1 MSAADKSRAEPPGD
15 RRHDPLEALTMGSGL
30 KLEDLVDREALQE
43 VCKSFFALF
52 GIPVRIYANDD
63 RLLAD
68 AVQDQQLCLYLQGLR
83 DGRAACGA
91 TVTAVKT
98 GDPGPAG
105 DATHPCFTGA
115 LYRILALDYDGRR
128 LGRVILGPFLPIEVK
143 EVPRSL
149 LRIDQ
154 GVSPE
159 RAKDL
164 LPKMPRA
171 KAETVGRIAK
181 HLQSVLDLILFS
193 GHRALLTSQMH
204 LVSVRESYRELQEQ
218 NAKLVESYEK
228 LKELD
233 RLKSNFLA
241 TVSHEL
247 RTPLTSILGYSEMLA
262 EGIGGKLGGEQQ
274 EFVQTIREKGEQLLA
289 LIRSLLDQSKIESG
303 TMSLKMGDVM
313 IGDVIEEV
321 ISTLMPAAKRKG
333 VVLTANVAPRL
344 PRIRGDAE
352 RLRQVF
358 LNLTEN
364 AVKFTPAEG
373 SVTIVALADTTG
385 SEPEDDVGYVLF
397 ASAPTAV
404 IVRVED
410 TGIGIPAAERSKIF
424 DAFYQ
429 VDGSSTREHG
439 GTGLGLSIV
448 KRLVEMH
455 GGTIAV
461 DANMNVIG
469 AALRAGKDAPPPS
482 GRGRGSVFTVRL
494 PLPKPS
500 KP

>member
-1 MSAADKSRAEPPGD
+1 VSTASREG
-15 RRHDPLEALTMGSGL
+15 PLEALTMGSGL
-30 KLEDLVDREALQE
+30 KLDDLVDREALQE

-52 GIPVRIYANDD
+52 GIPVRIFNDD
-63 RLLAD
+63 GQLLAD
-68 AVQDQQLCLYLQGLR
+68 AVQEQQLCQYLQSLR
-83 DGRAACGA
+83 EGRAACGA
-91 TVTAVKT
+91 TVSAVKSA
-98 GDPGPAG
+98 DPGVAG

-115 LYRILALDYDGRR
+115 LYRIIALDYDGRR
-128 LGRVILGPFLPIEVK
+128 LGRVIIGPFLPAEVK

-149 LRIDQ
+149 LRIDA
-154 GVSPE
+154 GVE
-159 RAKDL
+159 ADKAKEL

-171 KAETVGRIAK
+171 RAETVGRIAK
-181 HLQSVLDLILFS
+181 HLQAVLDLILFS

-204 LVSVRESYRELQEQ
+204 LASVRESYRELQEQ
-218 NAKLVESYEK
+218 NAKLTESYEK

-262 EGIGGKLGGEQQ
+262 EGIGGPLAGEQL
-274 EFVQTIREKGEQLLA
+274 EFVHTIREKGEQLLA

-303 TMSLKMGDVM
+303 TMSLKMSDVA
-313 IGDVIEEV
+313 IGKVLGEV
-321 ISTLMPAAKRKG
+321 LSTLLPAAKRKEIE
-333 VVLTANVAPRL
+333 LTADVAPRI
-344 PRIRGDAE
+344 PTFRGDPE

-358 LNLTEN
+358 LNLAEN
-364 AVKFTPAEG
+364 ALKFTPPG
-373 SVTIVALADTTG
+373 GKVTLVGATETG
-385 SEPEDDVGYVLF
+385 GQGGDDPEDDIGYVLF
-397 ASAPTAV
+397 ATRPTAI

-455 GGTIAV
+455 GGSIGV
-461 DANMNVIG
+461 EANT
-469 AALRAGKDAPPPS
+469 AAMPVSSGKQPMDVPS
-482 GRGRGSVFTVRL
+482 GRGRGAVFTVRF
-494 PLPKPS
+494 PLPKS
-500 KP
+500 

>member
-1 MSAADKSRAEPPGD
+1 
-15 RRHDPLEALTMGSGL
+15 MGSGL
-30 KLEDLVDREALQE
+30 RLEDLADREALQE

-52 GIPVRIYANDD
+52 GIPVRIYAQDD
-63 RLLAD
+63 RLIAD

-91 TVTAVKT
+91 TVAAVKAA
-98 GDPGPAG
+98 DPGAG
-105 DATHPCFTGA
+105 GDTTHPCFTGA
-115 LYRILALDYDGRR
+115 MYRIIGLDYDGRR
-128 LGRVILGPFLPIEVK
+128 LGRVILGPFLPAEVK

-154 GVSPE
+154 GVAPD
-159 RAKDL
+159 RAKEL

-171 KAETVGRIAK
+171 KADTVGRIAK

-204 LVSVRESYRELQEQ
+204 LASVRESYRELQEQ
-218 NAKLVESYEK
+218 NAKLTESYEK

-247 RTPLTSILGYSEMLA
+247 RTPLTSILGYSEMLV
-262 EGIGGKLGGEQQ
+262 EGIGGKLGGEQL

-303 TMSLKMGDVM
+303 TMSLKMGDVVV
-313 IGDVIEEV
+313 GDVLEEV
-321 ISTLMPAAKRKG
+321 LSTLMPAAKRKG
-333 VVLTANVAPRL
+333 VDLVTEVAPRL
-344 PRIRGDAE
+344 PRLRGDAE

-364 AVKFTPAEG
+364 ALKFTPPEG
-373 SVTIVALADTTG
+373 QVKLVALADTTG
-385 SEPEDDVGYVLF
+385 GPEPEDDMGYVLF
-397 ASAPTAV
+397 AARPTAV

-410 TGIGIPAAERSKIF
+410 TGIGIAAAERSKIF

-461 DANMNVIG
+461 EANMNVIG
-469 AALRAGKDAPPPS
+469 AALRAGLEAPPPS
-482 GRGRGSVFTVRL
+482 GRNRGSVFTVRL
-494 PLPKPS
+494 PLPQ
-500 KP
+500 

>member
-1 MSAADKSRAEPPGD
+1 VSAATSRGGGGGG
-15 RRHDPLEALTMGSGL
+15 LEELTLGHGL
-30 KLEDLVDREALQE
+30 RLEDLVDRDALQE

-52 GIPVRIYANDD
+52 GIPVRIYAQDGA
-63 RLLAD
+63 LLAD
-68 AVQDQQLCLYLQGLR
+68 AVQDQAICQYLQGLR
-83 DGRAACGA
+83 EGRAACGA
-91 TVTAVKT
+91 TVSAVKT
-98 GDPGPAG
+98 ADPGG
-105 DATHPCFTGA
+105 SLEATHPCFTGA
-115 LYRILALDYDGRR
+115 VYRIIGIDYDGRR
-128 LGRVILGPFLPIEVK
+128 LGRVIVGPFLPADLK
-143 EVPRSL
+143 EMPRSL
-149 LRIDQ
+149 LAIDQ
-154 GVSPE
+154 GIDP
-159 RAKDL
+159 AKAKEL
-164 LPKMPRA
+164 LPKMPRVRP
-171 KAETVGRIAK
+171 ETVTRIGR

-204 LVSVRESYRELQEQ
+204 LASVKESYRELQEQ
-218 NAKLVESYEK
+218 NAKLSESYER

-262 EGIGGKLGGEQQ
+262 EGIGGDLQGEQL

-289 LIRSLLDQSKIESG
+289 LIKSLLDQSKLESG
-303 TMSLKMGDVM
+303 TMSLKMGNVAL
-313 IGDVIEEV
+313 GEV
-321 ISTLMPAAKRKG
+321 LDQVGSTLLPAAKRKG
-333 VVLTANVAPRL
+333 VALEIGVANRL
-344 PRIRGDAE
+344 PTIRGDAE

-358 LNLTEN
+358 LNLAEN
-364 AVKFTPAEG
+364 AVKFTPTG
-373 SVTIVALADTTG
+373 GTVTLIATSDSSG

-397 ASAPTAV
+397 AARPTAV

-410 TGIGIPAAERSKIF
+410 TGIGIAEAERARIF

-461 DANMNVIG
+461 DANHEQQAPV
-469 AALRAGKDAPPPS
+469 LDAQ
-482 GRGRGSVFTVRL
+482 GRRMPGTVFSVRF
-494 PLPKPS
+494 PLA
-500 KP
+500 

>member
-1 MSAADKSRAEPPGD
+1 VSTASRDGA
-15 RRHDPLEALTMGSGL
+15 LEALTMGSGL
-30 KLEDLVDREALQE
+30 KLEDLVDRDALQE

-52 GIPVRIYANDD
+52 GIPVRIFNDD
-63 RLLAD
+63 GQLLAD
-68 AVQDQQLCLYLQGLR
+68 AVQEQLLCHYLQTLR

-91 TVTAVKT
+91 TVTAVKSA
-98 GDPGPAG
+98 DPGSTG

-115 LYRILALDYDGRR
+115 LYRIIALDYDGRR
-128 LGRVILGPFLPIEVK
+128 LGRVIIGPFLPAEVK

-149 LRIDQ
+149 LRIDA
-154 GVSPE
+154 GVE
-159 RAKDL
+159 ADKAKEL

-171 KAETVGRIAK
+171 RGDTVGRIAK
-181 HLQSVLDLILFS
+181 HLQAVLDLILFS

-204 LVSVRESYRELQEQ
+204 LASVRESYRELQEQ
-218 NAKLVESYEK
+218 NAKLTESYEK

-262 EGIGGKLGGEQQ
+262 EGIGGPLAGEQV

-303 TMSLKMGDVM
+303 TMSLKMSDVA
-313 IGDVIEEV
+313 IGKVLGEV
-321 ISTLMPAAKRKG
+321 LSTLLPEAKRRG
-333 VVLTANVAPRL
+333 IALTADVAPRI
-344 PRIRGDAE
+344 PTFRGDPE

-358 LNLTEN
+358 LNLAEN
-364 AVKFTPAEG
+364 ALKFTPQGGKVTLIAATETGGEEG
-373 SVTIVALADTTG
+373 A
-385 SEPEDDVGYVLF
+385 EPEDEIGYVLF
-397 ASAPTAV
+397 ATRPTAI

-410 TGIGIPAAERSKIF
+410 TGIGIPTAERSKIF

-455 GGTIAV
+455 GGTINV
-461 DANMNVIG
+461 EAN
-469 AALRAGKDAPPPS
+469 APPAPASTGKQPIDGPS
-482 GRGRGSVFTVRL
+482 GRGRGSVFTVRFA
-494 PLPKPS
+494 LPKI
-500 KP
+500 

>member
-1 MSAADKSRAEPPGD
+1 
-15 RRHDPLEALTMGSGL
+15 
-30 KLEDLVDREALQE
+30 
-43 VCKSFFALF
+43 
-52 GIPVRIYANDD
+52 
-63 RLLAD
+63 LLC
-68 AVQDQQLCLYLQGLR
+68 QYLQTLR

-91 TVTAVKT
+91 TVSAVKSADPGET
-98 GDPGPAG
+98 GDT
-105 DATHPCFTGA
+105 THPCFTGA
-115 LYRILALDYDGRR
+115 LYRIIALDYDGRR
-128 LGRVILGPFLPIEVK
+128 LGRVIIGPFLPAEVK

-149 LRIDQ
+149 LRIDP
-154 GVSPE
+154 GVE
-159 RAKDL
+159 ADKAKEL

-171 KAETVGRIAK
+171 RGETVGRIAK
-181 HLQSVLDLILFS
+181 HLQAVLDLILFS

-204 LVSVRESYRELQEQ
+204 LASVRESYRELQEQ
-218 NAKLVESYEK
+218 NAKLTESYEK

-262 EGIGGKLGGEQQ
+262 EGIGGPLAGEQL
-274 EFVQTIREKGEQLLA
+274 EFVHTIREKGEQLLA

-303 TMSLKMGDVM
+303 TMSLKMGDVA
-313 IGDVIEEV
+313 IGKVLGEV
-321 ISTLMPAAKRKG
+321 LSTLLPAAKSKG
-333 VVLTANVAPRL
+333 IALTAEVAPRI
-344 PRIRGDAE
+344 PTFRGDPE

-358 LNLTEN
+358 LNLAEN
-364 AVKFTPAEG
+364 ALKFTPQGGRVTLVGTTETGGEG
-373 SVTIVALADTTG
+373 GDD
-385 SEPEDDVGYVLF
+385 PEDDIGYVLF
-397 ASAPTAV
+397 ATRPTAV

-455 GGTIAV
+455 GGTIMV
-461 DANMNVIG
+461 DANTAAG
-469 AALRAGKDAPPPS
+469 APVSSGKQPIDVPS
-482 GRGRGSVFTVRL
+482 GRGRGSVFTVRFG
-494 PLPKPS
+494 LPKS
-500 KP
+500 